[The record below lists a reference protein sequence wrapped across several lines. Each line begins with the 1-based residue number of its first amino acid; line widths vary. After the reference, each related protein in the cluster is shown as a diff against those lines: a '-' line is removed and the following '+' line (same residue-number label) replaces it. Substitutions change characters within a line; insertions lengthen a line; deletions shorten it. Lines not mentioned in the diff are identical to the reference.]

1 MRLQLSTWPQVQA
14 YLESSRGIIVPI
26 GSTEQHGPTGL
37 LGTDALCAEAVATE
51 AGERGGIMV
60 APTIPIGMA
69 AHHMAFAG
77 SMTFRP
83 STMIAV
89 VRDWVT
95 GLAAHGFER
104 FLFVNG
110 HGGNLPTLQSAW
122 YEIHCETREITDRG
136 GKGRDLRFAV
146 QNWWA
151 GTQVKA
157 YCDEV
162 FGAADGSH
170 ATCGELSLMQFLY
183 PQHAPVTDGLEPRIA
198 PAHPFH
204 DAEHYRRTHPD
215 GRAGSDPSLASA
227 DHGGR
232 LFDIAVTE
240 ALGRYQALMAED

>member
-1 MRLQLSTWPQVQA
+1 M
-14 YLESSRGIIVPI
+14 
-26 GSTEQHGPTGL
+26 
-37 LGTDALCAEAVATE
+37 
-51 AGERGGIMV
+51 
-60 APTIPIGMA
+60 
-69 AHHMAFAG
+69 
-77 SMTFRP
+77 
-83 STMIAV
+83 
-89 VRDWVT
+89 
-95 GLAAHGFER
+95 GFER